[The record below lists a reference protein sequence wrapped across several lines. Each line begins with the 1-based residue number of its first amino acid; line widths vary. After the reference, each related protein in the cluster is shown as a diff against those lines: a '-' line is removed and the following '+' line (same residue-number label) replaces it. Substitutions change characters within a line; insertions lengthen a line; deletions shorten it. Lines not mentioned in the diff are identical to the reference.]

1 MDTPEQNPDFTTSRF
16 DLGTEIK
23 GQIILL
29 NDAISNART
38 AMRFSQN
45 RKPSSFNVY
54 SAVYKHTDRLVGL
67 TREILS
73 EDLVKKV
80 DNWLDNGN
88 LTNYEALLKDAI
100 DFKRKIDQELYEL
113 GLKDTKIRLPVPYPI
128 DFYDKKDEV
137 KKNE

>member
-1 MDTPEQNPDFTTSRF
+1 MDTPDQNPDYTTSRF

-38 AMRFSQN
+38 AMRFSAN
-45 RKPSSFNVY
+45 MKPSSFNVY

-80 DNWLDNGN
+80 DGWLDNGN
-88 LTNYEALLKDAI
+88 PNDYEALLKNAIAFKRAI
-100 DFKRKIDQELYEL
+100 DEELYEL
-113 GLKDTKIRLPVPYPI
+113 GLKDTKIRLPVSYPM

-137 KKNE
+137 KNDE